1 MEYSQILNPTD
12 HNPKGII
19 KGDKDFAKK
28 LDFKAIKFPVKVRDT
43 EKIENIP
50 STLVFFLWK

>member
-1 MEYSQILNPTD
+1 MEYSQIPNPTD

-50 STLVFFLWK
+50 STLVFFL